1 MCVFVYYWWPYAV
14 RTQTA
19 ITMKNASGERK
30 KWRGLEWRVCDVG
43 WPIIYTHKTHTHTP
57 HMYNITPKH
66 KSCWETRETSGAKP
80 RAVLFRQAKY
90 THGGWN
96 GRVRWRATHTHT
108 HMCACTTRKTMGL
121 LQNQP
126 LAMLYCERLTCYMLH
141 TPRCVLCVYMRATI
155 GPLNTE
161 LTEWNEPHSLGR
173 EKWILFLTWRILYFY
188 LQYRYIHFFAIS
200 PCRRCRH
207 CRQSTIVC
215 LMLDNTIIGIVAT
228 AKKKKQNYS

>member
-1 MCVFVYYWWPYAV
+1 M
-14 RTQTA
+14 
-19 ITMKNASGERK
+19 
-30 KWRGLEWRVCDVG
+30 EWKSAMTG
-43 WPIIYTHKTHTHTP
+43 YTHTHT
-57 HMYNITPKH
+57 
-66 KSCWETRETSGAKP
+66 C
-80 RAVLFRQAKY
+80 V
-90 THGGWN
+90 
-96 GRVRWRATHTHT
+96 
-108 HMCACTTRKTMGL
+108 CACTTRKTMGL

-228 AKKKKQNYS
+228 AKKKTKLFVIWPFHSNVCWLFSVKLFVHMIAIHRIFNILNTSCAHSYIYTCMYMYDCTLLCWAHMPIERRIDDNWFR

>member
-30 KWRGLEWRVCDVG
+30 KWLGLEWRVCDVG

-108 HMCACTTRKTMGL
+108 HVCVHAQRAKQWAYYKTSHW
-121 LQNQP
+121 P
-126 LAMLYCERLTCYMLH
+126 CCIVSASHVTCYIRHDVCCVCICGRLLAHSIRNWLNEMSH
-141 TPRCVLCVYMRATI
+141 TV
-155 GPLNTE
+155 
-161 LTEWNEPHSLGR
+161 
-173 EKWILFLTWRILYFY
+173 
-188 LQYRYIHFFAIS
+188 
-200 PCRRCRH
+200 
-207 CRQSTIVC
+207 
-215 LMLDNTIIGIVAT
+215 
-228 AKKKKQNYS
+228 